1 MATHSLESAIRDF
14 SSDMTDIDRSII
26 EALGRGEDQAYAAV
40 IDALHG
46 PVYRFLLRLC
56 RDSGLA
62 EDMTQETFLAV
73 WQGIGSYQ
81 GRSKFKT
88 WVFGIAYH
96 RHLRQRDK
104 RTVETVELVEWD
116 RSDQSDLSTVVAEAE
131 EHALVRR
138 AVYGLPDPY
147 REAVCLV
154 HLDGLT
160 YREVAE
166 VLGIPIGTVK
176 SRMNGAFKL
185 LREKL
190 RECGGQDNDVRQPEG
205 VPGRRT
211 LFL

>member
-1 MATHSLESAIRDF
+1 
-14 SSDMTDIDRSII
+14 MTDIDRSVI
-26 EALGRGEDQAYAAV
+26 EALGRGEDLAFAAV
-40 IDALHG
+40 IHALHG
-46 PVYRFLLRLC
+46 PVYGFLLRLC
-56 RDSGLA
+56 RDTGLA

-73 WQGIGSYQ
+73 WQGIGSYR

-96 RHLRQRDK
+96 QHLRQRDK
-104 RTVETVELVEWD
+104 RAVETVELNE
-116 RSDQSDLSTVVAEAE
+116 SDVSDLSDLSTVVAEAE
-131 EHALVRR
+131 EHAMIRR

-147 REAVCLV
+147 RDAVCLV

-166 VLGIPIGTVK
+166 VLGVPIGTVK

-190 RECGGQDNDVRQPEG
+190 GECGVQDNDVRQPEG

>member
-1 MATHSLESAIRDF
+1 MI
-14 SSDMTDIDRSII
+14 DIDRSVI
-26 EALGRGEDQAYAAV
+26 EALGGGEDQAYAAV

-46 PVYRFLLRLC
+46 PVYGFLLRLC

-81 GRSKFKT
+81 WRSKFKT

-96 RHLRQRDK
+96 QHLRHRDK
-104 RTVETVELVEWD
+104 RAVETVELVEWD
-116 RSDQSDLSTVVAEAE
+116 RPDQSDRSDLSTVVAEAE
-131 EHALVRR
+131 ERALVRK

-190 RECGGQDNDVRQPEG
+190 RECGV
-205 VPGRRT
+205 
-211 LFL
+211 